1 MAEVPYVPVP
11 QVANTSAA
19 GTMQSVPNANA
30 EAFGAGVGLAM
41 QHLGATVQQSAAQV
55 GDEVLKFQNLQNE
68 TEANNLLM
76 DAAQALGEEKIKLQ
90 SMEGQAAVDYLPTY
104 NANVQKIR
112 QDFLSKSNNPMV
124 QHMLDLQL
132 TRTSKYAL
140 IDGAGRAGTEA
151 KKALA
156 ASRAGTIGQAAADA
170 ANADELSFKSS
181 LDKVNETVN
190 AELAER
196 HVDLNSDEAKQYRSQ
211 QIGQL
216 WQNRLVM
223 KSMTDPYAAKQML
236 DKVPK
241 DQITPDITL
250 AVTKVIESNAINVG
264 ARNIASAT
272 NPVGVAGNA
281 PVAVKYQHGVNFF
294 VKEGYSR
301 EQAIGIM
308 NNLTHESGGV
318 LNPAA
323 TNPGD
328 GADGSDAIGI
338 GQWNGTRAI
347 ELQKF
352 ARAQGKDWKD
362 FDTQLAFVAKEL
374 NTSESRA
381 KAALLKAGD
390 RNAATVAF
398 MTGYERPGSPQLAN
412 RIAMGKKY
420 ADLQNVPDPTS
431 PQKMTADQ
439 VQKWEDAARQRAEE
453 QFPGDPRVA
462 DAAVMRVRQQVS
474 QSDQVA
480 VRYQREQFNALSTA
494 LTGGADGKGALPT
507 NRDQL
512 FNGDPNMV
520 RAFNSLDA
528 NQQRAIDR
536 TLEKNAKGETIRWT
550 PENRTRFNELKG
562 MAANDPDAFHNVFIP
577 DEQLPQQAK
586 MQLLDMQ
593 QNPPKEGD
601 VGMAK
606 ALSVLKSSGMLEA
619 AGIDPAVDKE
629 GFHHFYGALQ
639 ASLENWHAQ
648 NPRHTGAVPDD
659 VVLKMMPELV
669 KDVPKTQQSWAN
681 RMATRWFGAEP
692 ATVKAYEERPA
703 AAAASAA
710 GVAKTL
716 EQQLIGSGI
725 PGITIPGL
733 RAAFVKRYGRT
744 PQAEDIKNLY
754 WSSPAVMR
762 AYPPAKVA
770 PSIGEAKQ

>member
-11 QVANTSAA
+11 QVANTSTA
-19 GTMQSVPNANA
+19 GSMLSVPNANA

-41 QHLGATVQQSAAQV
+41 QHLGATMQQSAAQV

-76 DAAQALGEEKIKLQ
+76 DATQALGEEKIKLQ
-90 SMEGQAAVDYLPTY
+90 SLQGQAAVDYLPTY

-140 IDGAGRAGTEA
+140 IDGAGHAGTEA

-190 AELAER
+190 AELADR

-241 DQITPDITL
+241 DQITPEISL

-272 NPVGVAGNA
+272 NPVGVPGNA

-294 VKEGYSR
+294 VKEGYTR

-308 NNLTHESGGV
+308 NNLTHESGGK
-318 LNPAA
+318 LDPGA

-328 GADGSDAIGI
+328 GADGSNSVGI
-338 GQWNGTRAI
+338 GQWNGKRAI

-374 NTSESRA
+374 NTSESGA

-390 RNAATVAF
+390 RNAATEAF

-480 VRYQREQFNALSTA
+480 VRYQREQQAAIDSALM
-494 LTGGADGKGALPT
+494 GGADGKGKLPT
-507 NRDQL
+507 NRGEL
-512 FNGDPNMV
+512 FGNDPNMV
-520 RAFNSLDA
+520 RAFNALPPEK
-528 NQQRAIDR
+528 QRAVDR
-536 TLEKNAKGETIRWT
+536 TLEQNAKGVTVRWDQAGVR
-550 PENRTRFNELKG
+550 RTRFNELLG
-562 MAANDPDAFHNVFIP
+562 MAANDPEAFHDVQIASE
-577 DEQLPQQAK
+577 DLPAEAK
-586 MQLLDMQ
+586 NKLFDLQ
-593 QNPPKEGD
+593 QNPPKQQNQGISS
-601 VGMAK
+601 
-606 ALSVLKSSGMLEA
+606 ALSVLQKTGFMEQ
-619 AGIDPAVDKE
+619 AGIDAKNDPQ
-629 GFHHFYGALQ
+629 GFNQFVGTLQ
-639 ASLENWHAQ
+639 TAIDRWHTA
-648 NPRHTGAVPDD
+648 NPRHQGPIPDD
-659 VVLKMMPELV
+659 AVLKMMPELV
-669 KDVPKTQQSWAN
+669 KEVPKVQTKIGGWLAKIGIGSDTA
-681 RMATRWFGAEP
+681 
-692 ATVKAYEERPA
+692 KAYEVQPDA
-703 AAAASAA
+703 AAAAAVGA
-710 GVAKTL
+710 TKTI
-716 EQQLIGSGI
+716 EQQLMGKGI
-725 PGITIPGL
+725 PMGIVPGL
-733 RAAFVKRYGRT
+733 NQVWFQKYGKLPTAEEILNFYYSNPRIMQKAPPVKIGKSAA
-744 PQAEDIKNLY
+744 
-754 WSSPAVMR
+754 
-762 AYPPAKVA
+762 
-770 PSIGEAKQ
+770 EARQ